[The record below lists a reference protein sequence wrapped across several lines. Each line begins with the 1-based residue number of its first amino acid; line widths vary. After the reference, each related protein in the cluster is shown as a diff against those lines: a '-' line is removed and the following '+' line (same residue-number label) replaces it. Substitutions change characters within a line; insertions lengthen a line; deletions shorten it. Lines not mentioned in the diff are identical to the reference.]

1 MCYDCS
7 MSYINY
13 IIVCF
18 LVIFSSLNL
27 AVDFDAIVPFSGSKL
42 PAAKFYYPINQDY
55 DFIFG
60 FSSVVPASREK
71 ELDVDVLLG
80 VHAQM
85 PLVGYVD
92 MYASFGKKYGTS
104 RSSEI
109 QKNKFTIASAT
120 LSKYWVYPLTE
131 SIDLGASV
139 TLARAVFNEINEV
152 QVFSEIEPVLLLTID
167 FFD

>member
-1 MCYDCS
+1 M
-7 MSYINY
+7 NKLF
-13 IIVCF
+13 CF
-18 LVIFSSLNL
+18 FIYSSLILSSLNL

-42 PAAKFYYPINQDY
+42 PAAKLYYPISQDY
-55 DFIFG
+55 DLVFG

-80 VHAQM
+80 IHSTM

-104 RSSEI
+104 RSSVTQE
-109 QKNKFTIASAT
+109 NKFTITSAT
-120 LSKYWVYPLTE
+120 ISKYWVYPLNE
-131 SIDLGASV
+131 SIDLGVSV
-139 TLARAVFNEINEV
+139 IMAKAVFNQINEV

-167 FFD
+167 LF